1 MCYSFFLHLLNLLI
15 SDSVEELLDSIKNH
29 SESLFEQI
37 RSFRHYLHANPELS
51 FQEKQTSLFIANTLR
66 DNNIPIFEGIGG
78 TGLIGII
85 EGQPNGKTIGIR
97 AELDALPIVE
107 NTSLDF
113 SSKNNGAMHAC
124 GHDIHMSSLLG
135 TAIII
140 NKLKNSLNG
149 KIVLVFEPGEEQ
161 IPGGAKQI
169 IDSNIFQQN
178 IPDIMLTFHVLPEL
192 TMGKAGFR
200 EGQYMASG
208 DEVYI
213 TVKGKGGHAAL
224 PKTTVNPIVIA
235 SNLILNLKEFIDKET
250 PPDIPSILSFG
261 KFQANGATNI
271 IPNDVCIEGTFRTMD
286 EDWRHKAHH
295 SIEEISRKTCIGLG
309 GDCEIEI
316 RKGYPSIY
324 NNPEFTR
331 KAKILAEQYLN
342 PSKVVDLERRMTTD
356 DFAYFGQTIP
366 SVFFRM
372 GVGFEN
378 NSNFQL
384 HSSTFIANEEVLK
397 YSSGLMAWISFNLSN
412 KIG

>member
-1 MCYSFFLHLLNLLI
+1 M
-15 SDSVEELLDSIKNH
+15 EKLLDLIRNH
-29 SESLFEQI
+29 SENLFEQI
-37 RSFRHYLHANPELS
+37 RTFRHYLHANPELS
-51 FQEKQTSLFIANTLR
+51 FQEKQTSLFIAKTLR
-66 DNNIPIFEGIGG
+66 GNNIPVFETIGG
-78 TGLIGII
+78 TGIIGII

-97 AELDALPIVE
+97 AELDALPIIE

-113 SSKNNGAMHAC
+113 SSKNSGAMHAC
-124 GHDIHMSSLLG
+124 GHDIHMASLLG

-140 NKLKNSLNG
+140 NKLKNNLKG
-149 KIVLVFEPGEEQ
+149 RILLVFESGEEQ

-192 TMGKAGFR
+192 ALGKAGFR

-235 SNLILNLKEFIDKET
+235 SKLILNLKEFIDNET
-250 PPDIPSILSFG
+250 PQQIPSILSFG
-261 KFQANGATNI
+261 KIQANGATNI
-271 IPNDVCIEGTFRTMD
+271 IPNEVFIEGTFRTMD
-286 EDWRHKAHH
+286 EDWRRKVHH
-295 SIEEISRKTCIGLG
+295 FIEEISKKTCIELG
-309 GDCEIEI
+309 GNCEIEI

-324 NNPEFTR
+324 NNPEITR
-331 KAKILAEQYLN
+331 KSKRLAEHYLD
-342 PSKVVDLERRMTTD
+342 PSNVIDLDKRMTTD
-356 DFAYFGQTIP
+356 DFAYFSQVIP

-378 NSNFQL
+378 NRNYQL

-412 KIG
+412 KLD